1 MFSVF
6 DNEYILAIYHTVM
19 KKLWED
25 TLKQLELN
33 LSSQHFTTWIK
44 PLKLIKIDQCDVF
57 LEVPNRFI
65 LDWVKE
71 NYCSEI
77 QRILSDLSAVNYRL
91 QFSISDSKESS
102 LHFQDHAQTSKFQRN
117 ENNNLVNKTPASDI
131 NLNKK
136 YTFDEFVSGSS
147 NQFAYAAAM
156 AVANNPA
163 TTYNPLFIYGGV
175 GLGKTHLVNAIGN
188 AILKKSPQTRI
199 SYYTSEKFMN
209 ELINSLRYNRM
220 DEFRN
225 KFRSMDVL
233 LIDDIQFI
241 AGKERTQEEFFHTFN
256 ALYESHK
263 QIIVTSDKFP
273 KDIPGLEE
281 RLRSRFEWGLIADIQ
296 PPDVETKLAIL
307 KMKAEQNSIKLP
319 EEVALFLSNSV
330 CSNVRELEGYL
341 IRIGAYASLTSTPVS
356 LEMAKD
362 VLKDIL
368 VERNKEI
375 TVEEILKRV
384 SSHFNIKISD
394 IKSSKRLKAV
404 VLPRQIAMYLSRQM
418 TSSSYPEIGERFG
431 GKDHSTIIH
440 AIRKIEKLIE
450 DDFQLRNTVEN
461 LKNELSG

>member
-1 MFSVF
+1 MS
-6 DNEYILAIYHTVM
+6 
-19 KKLWED
+19 KLWDD
-25 TLKQLELN
+25 TLTHLEQNLN
-33 LSSQHFTTWIK
+33 PQHFSTWIK
-44 PLKLIKIDQCDVF
+44 PLKFVKVEQDLVY
-57 LEVPNRFI
+57 LEVPNRFV

-71 NYCSEI
+71 NYGKLI
-77 QRILSDLSAVNYRL
+77 LRILSELSAVTYRL
-91 QFSISDSKESS
+91 QFNVAD
-102 LHFQDHAQTSKFQRN
+102 QAG
-117 ENNNLVNKTPASDI
+117 NKILNRKTNIKKIAGPVTRKNPTDIKNHLSDI
-131 NLNKK
+131 NLNRK

-188 AILKKSPQTRI
+188 AILKTSPQTRI
-199 SYYTSEKFMN
+199 CYYTSEKFMN

-225 KFRSMDVL
+225 KFRSMDVI

-307 KMKAEQNSIKLP
+307 KMKAEQNNIKLP
-319 EEVALFLSNSV
+319 EDVALFLANSI
-330 CSNVRELEGYL
+330 CNNVRELEGYL
-341 IRIGAYASLTSTPVS
+341 IRIGAYASLTAIPVS
-356 LEMAKD
+356 LEMARN

-368 VERNKEI
+368 IERNREL
-375 TVEEILKRV
+375 TVEEIIKKV
-384 SSHFNIKISD
+384 SGHFNIKISD
-394 IKSSKRLKAV
+394 IKSPKRLKTV
-404 VLPRQIAMYLSRQM
+404 VLPRQIAMYLSRQL
-418 TSSSYPEIGERFG
+418 TSSSYPEIGDRFG

-440 AIRKIEKLIE
+440 AIRKIERIMEE
-450 DDFQLRNTVEN
+450 DFHLRTTIEN
-461 LKNELSG
+461 LKNELTY